1 MVCERFCKKGGKNVI
16 AIQWEDVIGVLQ
28 TCAPY
33 LIALGILWVVAV
45 IVMVAVRTLQMP
57 KRKMVRGYA
66 ALSMVLSLA
75 VVANLIGLGPMAA
88 LLDLSS
94 GEGTVSDETTQE
106 AIAVAN
112 QIAEEGTVLLKND
125 GLLPLKNTKNLNL
138 FGWTSANPVYGG
150 TGSGGLN
157 ELYEKT
163 SLIDSLTQAG
173 FSVNQELVDFYN
185 AYTSD
190 RPEMSLSKQSWTLPE
205 PPAATYSQELM
216 DNAKAFSD
224 TAVIVLGRIAG
235 EGHNDMP
242 ADVSQAAYDNNSTE
256 YADFAPGEHYLQ
268 LSQTEEDMI
277 QLVCENFSN
286 VIVLYNA
293 ANPMELGFVEEYPQ
307 IRAAL
312 WCQGPGHT
320 GFEAIGKILNG
331 EVNPSGKTTDTFV
344 YDLTAT
350 PWWNNWQSTKYS
362 NMENMAVEGMN
373 SGMAQT
379 YYPSFVNYVEG
390 IYVGYKFYETA
401 AAEGFLDYD
410 ATVQYPFGYGL
421 SYTTFTQTM
430 SDLSVED
437 TTVSFDVTVTN
448 TGSVAGKDVVEVYYN
463 PPYQNGGIEKAAAN
477 LIRFDKTDLLE
488 PGASQT
494 IPVSFDLEEMASYD
508 TTGTG
513 CYVLEAGDYQIS
525 INSDS
530 HTVLDQKT
538 CTVDQTVRYEGENKR
553 ASDQVA
559 ATNQFGD
566 AAGDVTYLS
575 RADGFANYDQATA
588 APAPDVM
595 SDELVSQYH
604 LNSNFDYTTYID
616 PDAEMPVTG
625 ADNGMKL
632 ADLRGA
638 AYDDPRWDTLL
649 DQLTVDEMSNMIAL
663 SGYQTPAMESVG
675 KVATVDADGPAA
687 INNNFTGGGSIGFP
701 VEVMLAC
708 TWNQDLAKQ
717 YGTMMGKMCREMNI
731 AGWYAPGMNT
741 HRTAFGARNYEY
753 FSEDGTLAG
762 YLSAATVQGAASQ
775 GVYAYIKHL
784 ALYEMNAKM
793 VCVWANEQAIREIY
807 LKPFEIA
814 VKVGDAH
821 AVMVSWSFIG
831 IKWSGENSNLLNN
844 VLRGEWGFEG
854 FALTDFFRNNG
865 HGFMNADMALA
876 NGVDAMLSTYA
887 GGPNVVQDPE
897 AASSVQYMRRACK
910 NVMYTV
916 VNSWMYEDGA
926 QNTGLAGWK
935 LALFGADAV
944 ICVLLVGAGVVIARR
959 YKKRNVTTK

>member
-1 MVCERFCKKGGKNVI
+1 MI

-157 ELYEKT
+157 ELYEKA

-588 APAPDVM
+588 APASDVM

-876 NGVDAMLSTYA
+876 NGLDAMLSTYA

>member
-1 MVCERFCKKGGKNVI
+1 MI

-33 LIALGILWVVAV
+33 LIALGVLWIAAV
-45 IVMVAVRTLQMP
+45 IVMVAVRTLKEP
-57 KRKMVRGYA
+57 KRKLARGYA
-66 ALSMVLSLA
+66 ALSMVLSLGI
-75 VVANLIGLGPMAA
+75 VANLICLGPMSA

-94 GEGTVSDETTQE
+94 GEGTVSQETTQE
-106 AIAVAN
+106 AIEVAN

-125 GLLPLKNTKNLNL
+125 GLLPLTDTQNLNL
-138 FGWTSANPVYGG
+138 FGWTSVNPVYGG

-173 FSVNQELVDFYN
+173 FAVNQELVDFYN

-205 PPAATYSQELM
+205 PPAATYSQQLL

-242 ADVSQAAYDNNSTE
+242 GDVSQAAYDNNSTE
-256 YADFAPGEHYLQ
+256 YADFEPGEHYLQ
-268 LSQTEEDMI
+268 LSQTEEDLVE
-277 QLVCENFSN
+277 LVCSNFSN

-320 GFEAIGKILNG
+320 GFEAIGKILGG
-331 EVNPSGKTTDTFV
+331 EVNPSGRTTDTFV

-362 NMENMAVEGMN
+362 NMEDMAVEGMN
-373 SGMAQT
+373 AGTAQT

-421 SYTTFTQTM
+421 SYTTFTQKM
-430 SDLSVED
+430 SELSVDD

-463 PPYQNGGIEKAAAN
+463 PPYHNGGIEKSVAN

-494 IPVSFDLEEMASYD
+494 ISISFDLEEMASYD
-508 TTGTG
+508 MSGTG
-513 CYVLEAGDYQIS
+513 CYVLEAGDYLIS
-525 INSDS
+525 VNSDS

-538 CTVDQTVRYEGENKR
+538 CTVTSTVRYEGENKR
-553 ASDQVA
+553 ASDKVA
-559 ATNQFGD
+559 ATNQFTE
-566 AAGDVTYLS
+566 AQGDVTYLS
-575 RADGFANYDQATA
+575 RADGFANYAQATA
-588 APAPDVM
+588 APASDVM
-595 SDELVSQYH
+595 SEKLVAQYH
-604 LNSNFDYTTYID
+604 LNSNFDHTTYID

-625 ADNGMKL
+625 ADNGMSL
-632 ADLRGA
+632 ADMRGA
-638 AYDDPRWDTLL
+638 SYDDPRWDTLL
-649 DQLTVDEMSNMIAL
+649 DQLTVSDMSNMIAL

-708 TWNQDLAKQ
+708 TWNQDLAQQ

-762 YLSAATVQGAASQ
+762 YISASAVQGAASQ

-793 VCVWANEQAIREIY
+793 VCVWANEQSIREIY
-807 LKPFEIA
+807 LKPFEIS

-831 IKWSGENSNLLNN
+831 IKWAGENSNLMNN

-887 GGPNVVQDPE
+887 GGPNVVEDPE

-926 QNTGLAGWK
+926 MDSGLAAWK
-935 LALFGADAV
+935 IALISTDVVVCILLA
-944 ICVLLVGAGVVIARR
+944 GAGIVLVRR
-959 YKKRNVTTK
+959 YRKRSRVTG